1 MKISVVIPVYNKEK
15 YMDDLFQCLLS
26 QTFEE
31 FECILI
37 DDGSTDASG
46 EICDKVAC
54 IDKRFEV
61 IHIPNSGVSHA
72 RNVGIDASCGEY
84 ITFIDADDR
93 IPNNYLEN
101 LYETIIESGVDL
113 SICTITK
120 IWHSG
125 KKKKIQLPGSGTFD
139 ISELLLNFADY
150 QKKTG
155 IYGYCCGKI
164 ILKELVGNI
173 RFDERIKL
181 AEDFD
186 FFLKL
191 YPKVSK
197 ICFNDKTE
205 YFYLQESENS
215 SAMVKE
221 SGWSHYAYS
230 VEFAYADKKRYL
242 CKNGDDPFMQLFV
255 KDYILRESCSS
266 CHFKGY
272 HRVSDITLGDFWG
285 IWNINPKMDDNKGT
299 SLILTHTAKGEKMM
313 NAVSENIKCE
323 QVYLEQAAR
332 ENPSLLRS
340 SVHKQNRDIVL
351 KTIESENF
359 QEILPLLQ
367 VKQPQRRSKKEII
380 KRVLKKL
387 CGLG

>member
-1 MKISVVIPVYNKEK
+1 MIVISIVIPVYNKEK

-150 QKKTG
+150 QKK
-155 IYGYCCGKI
+155 
-164 ILKELVGNI
+164 N
-173 RFDERIKL
+173 
-181 AEDFD
+181 
-186 FFLKL
+186 
-191 YPKVSK
+191 
-197 ICFNDKTE
+197 
-205 YFYLQESENS
+205 
-215 SAMVKE
+215 
-221 SGWSHYAYS
+221 
-230 VEFAYADKKRYL
+230 RYL
-242 CKNGDDPFMQLFV
+242 WILLW
-255 KDYILRESCSS
+255 KD
-266 CHFKGY
+266 
-272 HRVSDITLGDFWG
+272 
-285 IWNINPKMDDNKGT
+285 N
-299 SLILTHTAKGEKMM
+299 
-313 NAVSENIKCE
+313 
-323 QVYLEQAAR
+323 
-332 ENPSLLRS
+332 
-340 SVHKQNRDIVL
+340 L
-351 KTIESENF
+351 KRISWEYP
-359 QEILPLLQ
+359 I
-367 VKQPQRRSKKEII
+367 
-380 KRVLKKL
+380 
-387 CGLG
+387 

>member
-215 SAMVKE
+215 SAMVKDSE
-221 SGWSHYAYS
+221 IDY
-230 VEFAYADKKRYL
+230 RT
-242 CKNGDDPFMQLFV
+242 QLFINIRY
-255 KDYILRESCSS
+255 K
-266 CHFKGY
+266 HFLEKENVYSGSNELI
-272 HRVSDITLGDFWG
+272 VSQLLSNYVVF
-285 IWNINPKMDDNKGT
+285 
-299 SLILTHTAKGEKMM
+299 
-313 NAVSENIKCE
+313 
-323 QVYLEQAAR
+323 
-332 ENPSLLRS
+332 SLLYCNIE
-340 SVHKQNRDIVL
+340 KL
-351 KTIESENF
+351 KNCFEELQLICKSEGIKACGRNF
-359 QEILPLLQ
+359 FEKWILLLLYENKYYLLKISLQ
-367 VKQPQRRSKKEII
+367 LRRLMRHLI
-380 KRVLKKL
+380 RRLL
-387 CGLG
+387 RR

>member
-205 YFYLQESENS
+205 YFYLEKEN
-215 SAMVKE
+215 VY
-221 SGWSHYAYS
+221 SGSNELIVS
-230 VEFAYADKKRYL
+230 
-242 CKNGDDPFMQLFV
+242 QLLSNYVIF
-255 KDYILRESCSS
+255 
-266 CHFKGY
+266 
-272 HRVSDITLGDFWG
+272 
-285 IWNINPKMDDNKGT
+285 
-299 SLILTHTAKGEKMM
+299 
-313 NAVSENIKCE
+313 
-323 QVYLEQAAR
+323 
-332 ENPSLLRS
+332 SLLYCNIE
-340 SVHKQNRDIVL
+340 KL
-351 KTIESENF
+351 KNCFEELQLICKSEGIKACGRNF
-359 QEILPLLQ
+359 FEKWILLLLYENKYYLLKISLQ
-367 VKQPQRRSKKEII
+367 LRRLMRHLI
-380 KRVLKKL
+380 RRLL
-387 CGLG
+387 RR

>member
-37 DDGSTDASG
+37 DASG

-215 SAMVKE
+215 SAMVKDSE
-221 SGWSHYAYS
+221 IDY
-230 VEFAYADKKRYL
+230 RT
-242 CKNGDDPFMQLFV
+242 QLFINIRY
-255 KDYILRESCSS
+255 K
-266 CHFKGY
+266 HFLEKENVYSGSNELI
-272 HRVSDITLGDFWG
+272 VSQLLSNYVIF
-285 IWNINPKMDDNKGT
+285 
-299 SLILTHTAKGEKMM
+299 
-313 NAVSENIKCE
+313 
-323 QVYLEQAAR
+323 
-332 ENPSLLRS
+332 SLLYCNIE
-340 SVHKQNRDIVL
+340 KL
-351 KTIESENF
+351 KNCFEELQLICKSEGIKACGRNF
-359 QEILPLLQ
+359 FEKWILLLLYENKYYLLKISLQ
-367 VKQPQRRSKKEII
+367 LRRLMRHLI
-380 KRVLKKL
+380 RRLL
-387 CGLG
+387 RR

>member
-1 MKISVVIPVYNKEK
+1 MPKISVIVPVYKAEK
-15 YMDDLFQCLLS
+15 FLATCIESILN
-26 QTFEE
+26 QTYGNLEI
-31 FECILI
+31 ILV
-37 DDGSTDASG
+37 DDGSPDSCG
-46 EICDKVAC
+46 KICEKYALSDSRVKVVHQKNAGVAAARNVGLDLAEGDYVTFVDSDDYIQPQMYEKMIRCAEHNHCDLVMCDC
-54 IDKRFEV
+54 IKVYSDG

-215 SAMVKE
+215 SAMVRKNCINTNRC
-221 SGWSHYAYS
+221 
-230 VEFAYADKKRYL
+230 DK
-242 CKNGDDPFMQLFV
+242 
-255 KDYILRESCSS
+255 CS
-266 CHFKGY
+266 F
-272 HRVSDITLGDFWG
+272 D
-285 IWNINPKMDDNKGT
+285 
-299 SLILTHTAKGEKMM
+299 
-313 NAVSENIKCE
+313 SEI
-323 QVYLEQAAR
+323 Y
-332 ENPSLLRS
+332 
-340 SVHKQNRDIVL
+340 
-351 KTIESENF
+351 
-359 QEILPLLQ
+359 
-367 VKQPQRRSKKEII
+367 
-380 KRVLKKL
+380 
-387 CGLG
+387 

>member
-31 FECILI
+31 SECILI

-191 YPKVSK
+191 YPKVALM
-197 ICFNDKTE
+197 I
-205 YFYLQESENS
+205 
-215 SAMVKE
+215 
-221 SGWSHYAYS
+221 
-230 VEFAYADKKRYL
+230 
-242 CKNGDDPFMQLFV
+242 
-255 KDYILRESCSS
+255 
-266 CHFKGY
+266 
-272 HRVSDITLGDFWG
+272 
-285 IWNINPKMDDNKGT
+285 
-299 SLILTHTAKGEKMM
+299 
-313 NAVSENIKCE
+313 
-323 QVYLEQAAR
+323 
-332 ENPSLLRS
+332 
-340 SVHKQNRDIVL
+340 KQNIFIFRNQRIHQLWLRIVKL
-351 KTIESENF
+351 TIEHSC
-359 QEILPLLQ
+359 LL
-367 VKQPQRRSKKEII
+367 IFAI
-380 KRVLKKL
+380 NIFLKKKMFIAEVMS
-387 CGLG
+387 